1 MCVKGTWKPTLKGQS
16 WNNLSKNINTVL
28 LGYDTKSKINI
39 NEFILIQI
47 NDWIDKYVGK
57 NKQISSI
64 EEFQTIY
71 ADTPPW
77 EWNLTLLL
85 FKCGLGIVT
94 SFQRVQNGK
103 AQESIFEVENSH
115 KHYLS
120 QVIKVNI
127 INDEVILIA

>member
-28 LGYDTKSKINI
+28 LGYHTKYKINI

-64 EEFQTIY
+64 EFQTIY

-103 AQESIFEVENSH
+103 AQESICEVANSH
-115 KHYLS
+115 KQYLS
-120 QVIKVNI
+120 RVIKVNI